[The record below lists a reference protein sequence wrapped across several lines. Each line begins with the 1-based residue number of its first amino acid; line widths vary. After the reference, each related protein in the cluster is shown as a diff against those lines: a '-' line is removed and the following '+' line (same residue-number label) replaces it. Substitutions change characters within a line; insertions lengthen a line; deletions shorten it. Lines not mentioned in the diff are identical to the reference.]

1 MRGGKDLHFPAFFP
15 ERVLEPLS
23 YQETGGKRPRH
34 GSPELRAGVLSGRRR
49 WKPKLRL
56 QTESSR
62 RPRLTLRLQAE
73 NKGRQAPMIGKT
85 GLKRKQPDRRL
96 HTGPFGDSMES
107 CRPPHTEGKAVKR
120 IKQKKLC

>member
-1 MRGGKDLHFPAFFP
+1 M
-15 ERVLEPLS
+15 
-23 YQETGGKRPRH
+23 
-34 GSPELRAGVLSGRRR
+34 LSGRRR

-62 RPRLTLRLQAE
+62 RPRLTLRLQAK

-120 IKQKKLC
+120 IKTKEALLNYGKGK